1 MEVLEV
7 VVQVLEQEEALA
19 AARHLRH
26 ITQVLQLRPVALE
39 VLEVEGLVM
48 WQAEKD
54 LGVEVV
60 EVMECPVQNTR
71 PQPHEP

>member
-1 MEVLEV
+1 MEV
-7 VVQVLEQEEALA
+7 VVQALEQEEALA
-19 AARHLRH
+19 AARHLHH

>member
-39 VLEVEGLVM
+39 VEGLVM

>member
-1 MEVLEV
+1 M

-26 ITQVLQLRPVALE
+26 ITQVLQLRPVA
-39 VLEVEGLVM
+39 LEVEGLVM